1 MNIFSRIQLFLFLFL
16 LLASP
21 VVSAQE
27 RPFIQPNTVYVGA
40 DGKYESAPDTVV
52 LQFNISAQ
60 EKSSRDAS
68 DRASRAAEQVREIL
82 RSNGIDPRQA
92 EVGYFS
98 LTPVYDYQSP
108 KRKLEGY
115 RASSSVTL
123 KLRDFGKLPAIE
135 DKLADMDVTGNQS
148 IGYTLED
155 MEAAKVKASE
165 DAFRKAR
172 AQAAAIAQ
180 VGNRALGELVFASVD
195 IAEPIRPIPLMARAE
210 TMAAA
215 PPPTAEFSPQK
226 ITVTAHVNALFG
238 LK

>member
-1 MNIFSRIQLFLFLFL
+1 M
-16 LLASP
+16 P
-21 VVSAQE
+21 AQE
-27 RPFIQPNTVYVGA
+27 RPFIQPNTIYVGA
-40 DGKYESAPDTVV
+40 DGKYETPPDTIV

-60 EKSSRDAS
+60 EKSSRDAY
-68 DRASRAAEQVREIL
+68 DRAAKAAEQVREIL

-98 LTPVYDYQSP
+98 LMPVYDYQSP

-115 RASSSVTL
+115 RASSNVTL
-123 KLRDFGKLPAIE
+123 KLRDFSKLPAIE

-148 IGYTLED
+148 INYTLED
-155 MEAAKVKASE
+155 MEAAKAKASE
-165 DAFRKAR
+165 DAFHKAR

-180 VGNRALGELVFASVD
+180 ASNRSLGELVFASVN
-195 IAEPIRPIPLMARAE
+195 IAEPIRPMPIMARAE
-210 TMAAA
+210 AMAPA

-226 ITVTAHVNALFG
+226 ITITAHVNALFA